1 MASTTNVAVN
11 TEPNEMNCKCNQ
23 EAKLITVK
31 KEGPNKGRQFYACAK
46 PQNEQCDFFEWADN
60 QKAAKKMDEDNRLD
74 RVLTGVNAI
83 YNKLQEIEEWMKT
96 SKTS

>member
-1 MASTTNVAVN
+1 
-11 TEPNEMNCKCNQ
+11 MNCKCNQ

-60 QKAAKKMDEDNRLD
+60 QKAAKQMNEDNRLD
-74 RVLTGVNAI
+74 RILLGVNTI
-83 YNKLQEIEEWMKT
+83 YTKLQEIDERLKKAPGSPQDKEDT
-96 SKTS
+96 ISLL